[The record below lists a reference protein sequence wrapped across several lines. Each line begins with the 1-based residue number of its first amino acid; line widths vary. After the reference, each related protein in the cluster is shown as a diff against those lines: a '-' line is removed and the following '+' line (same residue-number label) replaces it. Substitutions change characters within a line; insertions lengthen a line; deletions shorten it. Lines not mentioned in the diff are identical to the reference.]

1 MAKSIT
7 SGSLPAGRGSWK
19 SCHLKNPSRRAGAL
33 SQQVNKKLHSFFPA
47 GLRGTC
53 LVFFFYI
60 VSNCFYPIGHPPW
73 AAITSPI

>member
-7 SGSLPAGRGSWK
+7 SGSLPAGR
-19 SCHLKNPSRRAGAL
+19 
-33 SQQVNKKLHSFFPA
+33 QVNKKLHSFFPA

-60 VSNCFYPIGHPPW
+60 VINCFGSVL
-73 AAITSPI
+73 AAIA